1 MTLLD
6 RFRAQSRDKQS
17 DPAARVAFVES
28 LPLSEKDAIGAA
40 AREDDD
46 PRVRRAAVAKLMD
59 PALLA
64 EVIRDDKD
72 ETVRAQAATM
82 LRDIALEAFE
92 EVGEAEA
99 ARAID
104 VIADQKALAH
114 VAKTATHEAS
124 AQRALG
130 RITDGHARGSVARH
144 AVLESV
150 RLSAFALVK
159 DDHDE
164 VLAVAMGSDFKDTAL
179 AALDLITD
187 RAELD
192 QIMDRGRNKSAAK
205 RARTVVREA
214 EERAA
219 RAAAEAAQA
228 AALEATVAATA
239 AAAARAAE
247 VAAAAAESA
256 TPPHGDPLAAA
267 AATAADAPVDEAP
280 AAPVETPE
288 ERAAREAAEQEAQ
301 ARDRERRVARLAELV
316 VDAEAAAADETLAS
330 ARKKFNVVRREW
342 SDTAQ
347 GVEIDA
353 EVLARYT
360 AAVATMSTRDA
371 AAKDEDTR
379 TRKEALA
386 RMHNLL
392 GRVEPLAAKDDLS
405 LKAADRAL
413 KDVKNAFGSMPPLPS
428 KQDFE
433 DIMKRL
439 KDVQAALTPKVQELR
454 EADDW
459 RRFANVAIQEQL
471 CTKMEALKTAEDLD
485 AAARQVRELQEQW
498 RASADVPRAQA
509 DALWRRF
516 KAAHDEVWVRCE
528 AHFTQQASERGDNLT
543 RKTALCEQAEALK
556 DSTDW
561 IKTAE
566 ALKVLQAE
574 WKTIG
579 PVSRG
584 REKAIWERFRTAC
597 DAFFT
602 RRQADLNDRKTSWNE
617 NLARKEALC
626 EKAEA
631 LAQSTDWEATA
642 AEIRKLQAEWKTIGP
657 VKKSRSEVIWQRF
670 RAACDTFFQR
680 FSQRHDTARAER
692 IAAREAVCAEVE
704 AIAALPEGSEAPAD
718 LLATARALRARWQQ
732 EVAGRG
738 VDPDNARA
746 LDQRFA
752 SAFGHVVTRWPAAFG
767 GSDMDP
773 ESNRKRFE
781 SMVLKVE
788 ALAESLSGKAQPA
801 AEAASSPT
809 ARLASMLKEALAA
822 NTIGGKGDDDSRLRA
837 AQEEV
842 RTLQSQVS
850 RLGHVPDEARRA
862 LNDRFQRAA
871 RRIMDRARAKQA

>member
-543 RKTALCEQAEALK
+543 RKTALCEQAEALQA
-556 DSTDW
+556 DTGHARMAQLLTQAMA
-561 IKTAE
+561 IAPQAPRPRMALAQLQEATGHTAE
-566 ALKVLQAE
+566 AY
-574 WKTIG
+574 
-579 PVSRG
+579 
-584 REKAIWERFRTAC
+584 
-597 DAFFT
+597 
-602 RRQADLNDRKTSWNE
+602 
-617 NLARKEALC
+617 
-626 EKAEA
+626 
-631 LAQSTDWEATA
+631 
-642 AEIRKLQAEWKTIGP
+642 
-657 VKKSRSEVIWQRF
+657 
-670 RAACDTFFQR
+670 DT
-680 FSQRHDTARAER
+680 
-692 IAAREAVCAEVE
+692 
-704 AIAALPEGSEAPAD
+704 
-718 LLATARALRARWQQ
+718 LLALTEQI
-732 EVAGRG
+732 
-738 VDPDNARA
+738 P
-746 LDQRFA
+746 
-752 SAFGHVVTRWPAAFG
+752 SAWPLAAA
-767 GSDMDP
+767 P
-773 ESNRKRFE
+773 I
-781 SMVLKVE
+781 
-788 ALAESLSGKAQPA
+788 
-801 AEAASSPT
+801 
-809 ARLASMLKEALAA
+809 ARLAMALA
-822 NTIGGKGDDDSRLRA
+822 RA
-837 AQEEV
+837 ADTVTVLERAYDAHRSLDLLNAVVQ
-842 RTLQSQVS
+842 LHDH
-850 RLGHVPDEARRA
+850 LGHRGSQQWYARHLQHEPSLVAAAQWLAQEPATQPELQALVRRA
-862 LNDRFQRAA
+862 LQRATQPLQRYRCA
-871 RRIMDRARAKQA
+871 ACGFEASQHFWQCPGCQTWDSYPMRRVEEL